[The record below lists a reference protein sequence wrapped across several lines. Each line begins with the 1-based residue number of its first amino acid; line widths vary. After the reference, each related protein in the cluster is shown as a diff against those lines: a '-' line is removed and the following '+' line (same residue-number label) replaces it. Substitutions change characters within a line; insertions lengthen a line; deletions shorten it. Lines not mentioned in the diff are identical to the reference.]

1 MCLIEGQGTGHRAQG
16 RRGRPYNGH
25 MNKRSLLIWALM
37 LALAAGC
44 GRAPASD
51 DPAAAGQPGDAST
64 LGPNLA
70 GVAARA
76 AANPDGLEAAP
87 WLRRETLQP
96 DVALA
101 PGFAPGLMPAT
112 YGQTLDAAEI
122 DALVAYMLTLE

>member
-1 MCLIEGQGTGHRAQG
+1 
-16 RRGRPYNGH
+16 
-25 MNKRSLLIWALM
+25 MNKRHLLLWTVL

-44 GRAPASD
+44 GRAPATD
-51 DPAAAGQPGDAST
+51 DPATSGEAVFQRWCTGCHTVTPGGAET

-76 AANPDGLEAAP
+76 AANPDRLDAP
-87 WLRRETLQP
+87 AWLRRETLQP

-112 YGQTLDAAEI
+112 YGQSLDPSEV

>member
-1 MCLIEGQGTGHRAQG
+1 MS
-16 RRGRPYNGH
+16 
-25 MNKRSLLIWALM
+25 KRFLLLWTVL
-37 LALAAGC
+37 LALTAAC
-44 GRAPASD
+44 GRSPVTD
-51 DPAAAGQPGDAST
+51 DPAAAGEAVFQRWCTGCHTVTPGGAET

-70 GVAARA
+70 GLAARA
-76 AANPDGLEAAP
+76 AANPDGLDAAA

-112 YGQTLDAAEI
+112 YGQSLDPAEI

>member
-1 MCLIEGQGTGHRAQG
+1 
-16 RRGRPYNGH
+16 
-25 MNKRSLLIWALM
+25 MNKRHALLLAL
-37 LALAAGC
+37 LLVLAAGC
-44 GRAPASD
+44 SQSPVPD
-51 DPAAAGQPGDAST
+51 DPTAAGEALFGRWCVGCHTVEPGGAET

-76 AANPDGLEAAP
+76 AANPDDLAAAA

-96 DVALA
+96 DAALA

-112 YGQTLDAAEI
+112 YGQSLDPAEI